1 MVQSLSLFAVTPLLL
16 TRFDETEITAWY
28 LFASL
33 NFFGTTLSQR
43 LGLTFSRMFS
53 FAMGGASN
61 LAPIKGKRVQENGGQ
76 PNWIAFERAYGTIGS
91 LNLGIS
97 WVNVLIAL
105 AMGLYG
111 LNNILEGYDAVRRIW
126 MAFGVMQLIAFFV
139 FIFQR
144 YQIALRGMNY
154 VALSNRWQ
162 MLFSILS
169 ICVGCVALYLGA
181 DILILV
187 VVMQSIVILGLL
199 RDRFFLGRVE
209 GGRVLKLKAYAFD
222 REVFV
227 WAWPPVWKGFVAQFG
242 VLGGAQLTTVL
253 YAGVGAKADVA
264 SYLFATRMMA
274 MLHEVGHA
282 PMSSVQPLMSKLRAA
297 GDIPRLR
304 SLFRKRMGISL
315 SLIALGILAS
325 GLLLP
330 FLMAYI
336 GSSIAFI
343 PLELWL
349 LFGGLSLVVRFN
361 SYCGSVAA
369 VGNEIICYW
378 QSAIAAI
385 IASISMLLVGNQVG
399 MLAPILASSVPL
411 ILLLNVEPLR
421 VSAGLLNQ
429 SIFEAQYRDFI
440 LILVVFCLASISIL

>member
-1 MVQSLSLFAVTPLLL
+1 
-16 TRFDETEITAWY
+16 
-28 LFASL
+28 
-33 NFFGTTLSQR
+33 
-43 LGLTFSRMFS
+43 
-53 FAMGGASN
+53 
-61 LAPIKGKRVQENGGQ
+61 
-76 PNWIAFERAYGTIGS
+76 
-91 LNLGIS
+91 
-97 WVNVLIAL
+97 
-105 AMGLYG
+105 
-111 LNNILEGYDAVRRIW
+111 
-126 MAFGVMQLIAFFV
+126 
-139 FIFQR
+139 
-144 YQIALRGMNY
+144 
-154 VALSNRWQ
+154 
-162 MLFSILS
+162 
-169 ICVGCVALYLGA
+169 
-181 DILILV
+181 
-187 VVMQSIVILGLL
+187 LGLL

-242 VLGGAQLTTVL
+242 VVGGAQLTTVL

-297 GDIPRLR
+297 GDITRLR

-385 IASISMLLVGNQVG
+385 FASTLMLLIGNQVG
-399 MLAPILASSVPL
+399 MLAPIIASTVPL